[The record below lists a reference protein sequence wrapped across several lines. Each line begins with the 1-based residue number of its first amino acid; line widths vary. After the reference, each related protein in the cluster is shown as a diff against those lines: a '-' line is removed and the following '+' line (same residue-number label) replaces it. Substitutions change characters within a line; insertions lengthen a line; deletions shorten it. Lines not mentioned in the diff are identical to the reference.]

1 MFRSFIYLDEEKL
14 YTYKRQIEGKNLP
27 QPKTINKKKSAAIS
41 AAIKNLGVSGTAETS
56 INSEFEK
63 DISFDYDQFELKLNN
78 YESEDYFD
86 SVLNDYDLTTIPSMK
101 LLRICSAFEIPEAFD
116 AVNLIDRF
124 MPMLMGQIETKSTG
138 EYEALEGIL
147 GKASADIP
155 FVIELD
161 DVTVSGR
168 LNAKYLHEEYS
179 TLEEYA
185 DQDVYM
191 LCKVIGMVRRNT
203 VEIFDPLKDFVRLP
217 RSLRRQIIT
226 DDNSL
231 GIDKISVEGPVLKVE
246 VIAIYK

>member
-1 MFRSFIYLDEEKL
+1 
-14 YTYKRQIEGKNLP
+14 
-27 QPKTINKKKSAAIS
+27 
-41 AAIKNLGVSGTAETS
+41 
-56 INSEFEK
+56 
-63 DISFDYDQFELKLNN
+63 
-78 YESEDYFD
+78 
-86 SVLNDYDLTTIPSMK
+86 
-101 LLRICSAFEIPEAFD
+101 
-116 AVNLIDRF
+116 